1 MEVGVALMPYLSGNM
16 KVEEVGPE
24 DWALLEDIHY
34 QRPNGDIVTT
44 PKGSRSDGCS
54 VPPSLPIAYTLLK
67 KYGRKAGFGHDRG
80 YRTGK
85 LIING
90 VEVEASKKL
99 IDEIFHESLHDD
111 QWVPKSA
118 VEVMYRAVAVFGYS
132 SYQGK
137 KESPDGTGAIL

>member
-1 MEVGVALMPYLSGNM
+1 MPYLSGNL

-24 DWALLEDIHY
+24 DWVNLDDIVY

-54 VPPSLPIAYTLLK
+54 VPPSIPIAYALLK
-67 KYGRKAGFGHDRG
+67 KYGRKQGFGHDRG

-90 VEVEASKKL
+90 VEVDASKEL
-99 IDEIFHESLHDD
+99 IDTIFSESLHDD
-111 QWVPKSA
+111 PWVPEGA
-118 VEVMYRAVAVFGYS
+118 AEVMYQAVVLFGYS

-137 KESPDGTGAIL
+137 KESPDGTGAQA